1 MWSGLNAICKRRLIE
16 RYLLYNYLIC
26 SLPWS
31 NALHISSTSM
41 QAQTHVTIRTHS
53 PHTKVCGLLHLWTTS
68 RCQCTA
74 PWARIQ
80 MIQRTPVAAGVV
92 LGRGSMHEQGDPRK
106 WANNYPTGHA
116 WVAKDPPSGEL
127 SYTCSILLLNCMSC
141 IVKNHQSLL
150 AKSLLEMFGLFG

>member
-68 RCQCTA
+68 RYQCTA
-74 PWARIQ
+74 TWARIHLRPCTVATGSESFEWINLRVKSHLLNLCKSLGEGHHAQ
-80 MIQRTPVAAGVV
+80 TNGYPTRRSQLQRTSLKHRFLFLTLP
-92 LGRGSMHEQGDPRK
+92 
-106 WANNYPTGHA
+106 AN
-116 WVAKDPPSGEL
+116 
-127 SYTCSILLLNCMSC
+127 
-141 IVKNHQSLL
+141 
-150 AKSLLEMFGLFG
+150 F